1 MKAPGNPAI
10 LTRPMLKRMCT
21 SKIAN
26 AFITKAELHYEGS
39 CGIDASVL
47 EAAAILPYEMVLIAN
62 VTNGRRFETYTIPEP
77 PGSGAFC
84 LYGGAAHMGAPGDEI
99 IIMAYGYLNEAEL
112 AKFKGPKVVRLAAKN
127 KLA

>member
-1 MKAPGNPAI
+1 MKAPGGPAI

-39 CGIDASVL
+39 CGIDASIL
-47 EAAAILPYEMVLIAN
+47 DASGILPYEMVLIAN

-77 PGSGAFC
+77 KGSAAFC

-99 IIMAYGYLNEAEL
+99 IIMAYGYLNEAEI
-112 AKFKGPKVVRLAAKN
+112 AGFKGPRVVRLGERN
-127 KLA
+127 KLK

>member
-1 MKAPGNPAI
+1 
-10 LTRPMLKRMCT
+10 
-21 SKIAN
+21 
-26 AFITKAELHYEGS
+26 
-39 CGIDASVL
+39 
-47 EAAAILPYEMVLIAN
+47 MVLIAN

-77 PGSGAFC
+77 AGSGAFC